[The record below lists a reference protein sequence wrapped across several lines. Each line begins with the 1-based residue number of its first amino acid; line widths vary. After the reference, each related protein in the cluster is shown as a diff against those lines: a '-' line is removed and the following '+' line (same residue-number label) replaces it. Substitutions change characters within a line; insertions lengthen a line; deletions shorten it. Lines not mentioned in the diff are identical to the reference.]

1 MVTMTLQDKKKRISV
16 VVSDQAT
23 AKEKELAEW
32 LVCEMEFAAD
42 ELENEQSVED
52 EGKPKT
58 PLPEEEVSS
67 CEDPFEGEFFP
78 DFESKEERAG
88 EETRMRIFFTGLV
101 TGWFVIGF
109 GILLAL
115 AGRKVFGWLAETLAI
130 PPDALIGLGLTF
142 LLAMLFRRKIKQ
154 AAARLTHW
162 FYSK

>member
-1 MVTMTLQDKKKRISV
+1 MTLQDKKKRISV

-42 ELENEQSVED
+42 ELENEQSVEE

-88 EETRMRIFFTGLV
+88 EETRMHIFFYRTGHWLV
-101 TGWFVIGF
+101 CDRIRYTAGPGRSQGVW
-109 GILLAL
+109 L
-115 AGRKVFGWLAETLAI
+115 AGRNAGNPTRCFDRLGSNVSAG
-130 PPDALIGLGLTF
+130 DAV
-142 LLAMLFRRKIKQ
+142 
-154 AAARLTHW
+154 
-162 FYSK
+162 SP